1 MIHVAHNGWCTR
13 RIFRRK
19 CFVLAAVFFLIS
31 CGSTVQKDSFQRQS
45 VTSNIPDSSSNQ
57 KSKTSN
63 ISQGPS
69 SSPSISKSNNNVK
82 TNSLERTQSNS
93 EKAITLAET
102 PASLQI
108 KNYLLN
114 SKHEDGEKAWDRF
127 DFALYLK
134 STPFIDLQQI
144 TQHGAII
151 SSLNVDVQLFYLK
164 LAEAFLRYYP
174 FSISGLFDKCKI
186 AERYVNSGNLVGVT
200 RDDREVFQ
208 SIGYF
213 MLYRVALIFEEQHWT
228 KDAIESNS
236 ERKAVY
242 DLLRRNKVHVTLA
255 PPGRIKKC
263 IGDLSRCVTR
273 VSDLIGTKIGK
284 LFGESKSSQI
294 TVNLY
299 PSVRLAGSHLYSL
312 SKNGKEIGTVL
323 VASRNQTGVGYL
335 ATKARNGES
344 LDSKAIQRVKSLNS
358 SMIALTAGGFT
369 SSAGTP
375 EGLTFQDG
383 QVVNAALGPAHALVI
398 VKKDGAIIVADLN
411 DEFYLPGI
419 TAPLS
424 PRIRLIDYYRLTGW
438 LKKNRGSA
446 FQTYLL
452 AHGNSFLLDQDKVP
466 LTVTERRFFGAIRDK
481 RSGELQTVLVNMPAS
496 SNLFTAAR
504 DTFTF
509 LTSISGNPKKIEF
522 LVYLDV
528 GAFDILQLYDV
539 GGKVIPQIQG
549 KKDPAIATNL
559 LYLYSK

>member
-1 MIHVAHNGWCTR
+1 
-13 RIFRRK
+13 
-19 CFVLAAVFFLIS
+19 
-31 CGSTVQKDSFQRQS
+31 
-45 VTSNIPDSSSNQ
+45 
-57 KSKTSN
+57 
-63 ISQGPS
+63 
-69 SSPSISKSNNNVK
+69 
-82 TNSLERTQSNS
+82 
-93 EKAITLAET
+93 
-102 PASLQI
+102 
-108 KNYLLN
+108 
-114 SKHEDGEKAWDRF
+114 
-127 DFALYLK
+127 
-134 STPFIDLQQI
+134 
-144 TQHGAII
+144 
-151 SSLNVDVQLFYLK
+151 
-164 LAEAFLRYYP
+164 
-174 FSISGLFDKCKI
+174 
-186 AERYVNSGNLVGVT
+186 
-200 RDDREVFQ
+200 
-208 SIGYF
+208 
-213 MLYRVALIFEEQHWT
+213 
-228 KDAIESNS
+228 
-236 ERKAVY
+236 
-242 DLLRRNKVHVTLA
+242 
-255 PPGRIKKC
+255 
-263 IGDLSRCVTR
+263 
-273 VSDLIGTKIGK
+273 
-284 LFGESKSSQI
+284 
-294 TVNLY
+294 
-299 PSVRLAGSHLYSL
+299 
-312 SKNGKEIGTVL
+312 
-323 VASRNQTGVGYL
+323 
-335 ATKARNGES
+335 
-344 LDSKAIQRVKSLNS
+344 
-358 SMIALTAGGFT
+358 MIALTAGGFT